1 MFVVIGDIETLMRI
15 KDNGRSAGLTQV
27 SCKEILYMCFLCL
40 YVLANEEGCTLK
52 VIEVCRN
59 K

>member
-27 SCKEILYMCFLCL
+27 GCKKILYMCFLCQ
-40 YVLANEEGCTLK
+40 YVLPNGG
-52 VIEVCRN
+52 VYIESD
-59 K
+59 